1 MYVAYIYY
9 TKTSDIYVSMYMYTD
24 LSYYIQVSKA
34 WLKWDISVSVFVC
47 TFTLIII
54 QGLTA
59 VLPMK
64 HVSKF
69 VTTFNT

>member
-1 MYVAYIYY
+1 MLLIFTIQRQVIS
-9 TKTSDIYVSMYMYTD
+9 THLCTCHTD

-34 WLKWDISVSVFVC
+34 WLKRDISVSAFVC